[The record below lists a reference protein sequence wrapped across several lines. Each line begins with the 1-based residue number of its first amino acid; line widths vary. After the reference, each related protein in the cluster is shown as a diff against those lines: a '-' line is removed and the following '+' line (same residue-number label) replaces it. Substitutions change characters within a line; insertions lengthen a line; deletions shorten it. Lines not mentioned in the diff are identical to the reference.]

1 MMLPEQQSQGRNNP
15 AESNP
20 NRTSLPLP
28 ASQSRTESTVEP
40 GPAVG
45 IAPGSAPGPRI
56 QRGGVYI
63 CFILLAVLC
72 TVLAIFA
79 LLLATPSAPGLP
91 LLVALGI
98 SIALVAVIWWG
109 LSHLRCY
116 RGTPPRLV
124 AMALWWG
131 ASASSVLAVFTAAD
145 AASEIP
151 EKLGLPILSTAFG
164 GAWPEEITKALGIWM
179 LLWIGRDWWSRPHH
193 GLLAGVFVG
202 LGMEVYE
209 SSLYALFLGVLHPA
223 SDVAG
228 VASAYGVRLL
238 FGVGLHAIFSGLV
251 GYGIG
256 RALWGP
262 RERSRA
268 WRCGQ
273 VFGWGFAGFALHFLW
288 NVSWPDPAALCV
300 MAAVWVVGV
309 AALATCLYREEKA
322 LRQVE
327 GTFDES

>member
-1 MMLPEQQSQGRNNP
+1 MMLPEQQPRGRNSP
-15 AESNP
+15 AESTP
-20 NRTSLPLP
+20 HRSSLPLP
-28 ASQSRTESTVEP
+28 ASQGRTESTGEL
-40 GPAVG
+40 GLAFG
-45 IAPGSAPGPRI
+45 IAPGSATGPRI
-56 QRGGVYI
+56 RRGGVYI

-72 TVLAIFA
+72 SVLAIFA
-79 LLLATPSAPGLP
+79 LLLATPSPPGLP
-91 LLVALGI
+91 LLVVLGI
-98 SIALVAVIWWG
+98 SIALVAVAWWG
-109 LSHLRCY
+109 LSRLRCY
-116 RGTPPRLV
+116 QGTPRRLV

-131 ASASSVLAVFTAAD
+131 ASVSSVLAVFTAAD

-151 EKLGLPILSTAFG
+151 EKLGLPIFSTAFG

-179 LLWIGRDWWSRPHH
+179 LLWIARDWWNRPHH

-209 SSLYALFLGVLHPA
+209 NSLYALFLGVLHPA
-223 SDVAG
+223 SDVTGA
-228 VASAYGVRLL
+228 ASVYGMRLL
-238 FGVGLHAIFSGLV
+238 FGIGLHAVFSGLV

-288 NVSWPDPAALCV
+288 NISWPDPVAPFVL
-300 MAAVWVVGV
+300 AAVWVTGV
-309 AALATCLYREEKA
+309 AALVTCFYREEKG

-327 GTFDES
+327 GTSDDP

>member
-1 MMLPEQQSQGRNNP
+1 MMLPEQQSQGRNSL
-15 AESNP
+15 AESTP
-20 NRTSLPLP
+20 HRSSLPRLIP
-28 ASQSRTESTVEP
+28 EVS
-40 GPAVG
+40 
-45 IAPGSAPGPRI
+45 SALGVSPEGVSGPRI

-72 TVLAIFA
+72 TVLAILA

-98 SIALVAVIWWG
+98 SIVLVAVIWWG
-109 LSHLRCY
+109 LSRLRCY
-116 RGTPPRLV
+116 QGTPRRLV

-131 ASASSVLAVFTAAD
+131 ASVSSVLAVFTAAD

-151 EKLGLPILSTAFG
+151 EKLGLPIFSTAFG

-179 LLWIGRDWWSRPHH
+179 LLWIARDWWNQPHH

-209 SSLYALFLGVLHPA
+209 NSLYALFLGVLHPA
-223 SDVAG
+223 SDVTGA
-228 VASAYGVRLL
+228 ASAYGMRLL
-238 FGVGLHAIFSGLV
+238 FGIGLHAVFSGLV

-288 NVSWPDPAALCV
+288 NISWPDPVAPFVL
-300 MAAVWVVGV
+300 AAVWVTGV
-309 AALATCLYREEKA
+309 AALATCFYREEKG

-327 GTFDES
+327 GTSDDP

>member
-1 MMLPEQQSQGRNNP
+1 MMLPEQQTQGRSNP
-15 AESNP
+15 ADSTP
-20 NRTSLPLP
+20 QRSALPLP
-28 ASQSRTESTVEP
+28 ISEA
-40 GPAVG
+40 
-45 IAPGSAPGPRI
+45 GSALGMSPEVASGPRI
-56 QRGGVYI
+56 RRGGVYI
-63 CFILLAVLC
+63 CFTLLAVLC

-98 SIALVAVIWWG
+98 SIALVAVAWWG

-116 RGTPPRLV
+116 RGTPRRLV
-124 AMALWWG
+124 TMALWWG

-179 LLWIGRDWWSRPHH
+179 LLWIGRDWWNRPHH

-209 SSLYALFLGVLHPA
+209 SSLYALFLGVLHPS
-223 SDVAG
+223 SDVVGA
-228 VASAYGVRLL
+228 ASAYGMRLL
-238 FGVGLHAIFSGLV
+238 FGIGLHAVFSGLV

-262 RERSRA
+262 RDRSRM
-268 WRCGQ
+268 WRFGQ

-288 NVSWPDPAALCV
+288 NISWPEPAALFA
-300 MAAVWVVGV
+300 MAAVWVAGV
-309 AALATCLYREEKA
+309 AALATCFYREEKA

-327 GTFDES
+327 GGFSEP

>member
-1 MMLPEQQSQGRNNP
+1 MMLPEQQPRGRNSP
-15 AESNP
+15 AESTP
-20 NRTSLPLP
+20 HRSSLPRLIP
-28 ASQSRTESTVEP
+28 EVS
-40 GPAVG
+40 
-45 IAPGSAPGPRI
+45 SALGVSPEGVSGPRI

-72 TVLAIFA
+72 TVLAILA

-98 SIALVAVIWWG
+98 SIVLVAVIWWG
-109 LSHLRCY
+109 LSRLRCY
-116 RGTPPRLV
+116 QGTPRRLV

-131 ASASSVLAVFTAAD
+131 ASVSSVLAVFTAAD

-151 EKLGLPILSTAFG
+151 EKLGLPIFSTAFG

-179 LLWIGRDWWSRPHH
+179 LLWIARDWWNRPHH

-209 SSLYALFLGVLHPA
+209 NSLYALFLGVLHPA
-223 SDVAG
+223 SDVTGA
-228 VASAYGVRLL
+228 ASAYGMRLL
-238 FGVGLHAIFSGLV
+238 FGIGLHAVFSGLV

-273 VFGWGFAGFALHFLW
+273 VFAWGFAGFALHFLW
-288 NVSWPDPAALCV
+288 NISWPEPAALFA
-300 MAAVWVVGV
+300 MAAVWVTGV
-309 AALATCLYREEKA
+309 AALATCFYREEKA

-327 GTFDES
+327 DGFSEP